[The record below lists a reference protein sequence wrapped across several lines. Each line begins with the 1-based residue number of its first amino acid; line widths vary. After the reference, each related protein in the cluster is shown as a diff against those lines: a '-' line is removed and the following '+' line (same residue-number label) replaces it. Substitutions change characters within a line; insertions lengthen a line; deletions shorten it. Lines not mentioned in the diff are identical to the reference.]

1 MTTNPQPTKGTD
13 FMKSLPSGDYCILEL
28 FGHITLVGRY
38 REVEMIGTKMLAIE
52 PLFCDELLPVV
63 FHGGASVYRLTP
75 CEAET
80 ARKYQPREA
89 YQLPP
94 SIRANVPVALLPS
107 PRDYLVK
114 PTGEEDD
121 GQDEILF

>member
-80 ARKYQPREA
+80 ARKYQPRE
-89 YQLPP
+89 
-94 SIRANVPVALLPS
+94 IRTNVPVALLPS